1 LHLTQAEL
9 ARRVGISRVAIAELE
24 AGRIREPRA
33 ATFARPRQEALTA
46 PEHHPA
52 VRSAVEV
59 SIRRYGETEPRVHA
73 FVRYDAEPSLLLD
86 AALAATGATGAL
98 ARVPVAVKDIFD
110 TAGAP
115 TERGSALYTGRIAER
130 DAEVVRNLRAA
141 GAVIVGKTVTAEL
154 AMAHPGPT
162 RNPWDLSRT
171 SGGSSM
177 GSAAA
182 VAAGVV
188 PLAVGSQTNGSV
200 IRPAAFCG
208 VVGFKPSIG
217 RLSREGM
224 FVTSETLDQ
233 VGGFAR
239 SVKKVASLAAAMAG
253 EPIARWWSD
262 DLTTPKLA
270 ALRTGEWERA
280 DPAAQKQFQADVDR
294 LAAAG
299 SPIEWPSPPAG
310 LDDALGVLHTI
321 MLFEEAR
328 AMDHDLRGRET
339 LVSDTA
345 RSLLS
350 EGAAISADAYRDAC
364 RARDALLEAFVSWAT
379 PYDAILTPAA
389 VGEAPTPETT
399 GDPRF
404 CTRWSLMGAPA
415 IVIPSDLG
423 PNRLPLGLQLVAA
436 PGDDRRLL
444 AAAAWCEARSPWIG
458 APPL

>member
-1 LHLTQAEL
+1 
-9 ARRVGISRVAIAELE
+9 VE
-24 AGRIREPRA
+24 ACLQR
-33 ATFARPRQEALTA
+33 F
-46 PEHHPA
+46 
-52 VRSAVEV
+52 
-59 SIRRYGETEPRVHA
+59 GETEPRIHA
-73 FVRYDAEPSLLLD
+73 FVHFDPENALLLD
-86 AALAATGATGAL
+86 AALSATAATGALVRTPIG
-98 ARVPVAVKDIFD
+98 VKDIFD

-115 TERGSALYTGRIAER
+115 AERGSALYAGRIAET

-188 PLAVGSQTNGSV
+188 PLAIGSQTNGSV

-208 VVGFKPSIG
+208 VVGFKPSFG
-217 RLSREGM
+217 RLSRAGM

-239 SVKKVASLAAAMAG
+239 SVHKVASLAAAMAG
-253 EPIARWWSD
+253 EPLARWWSD
-262 DLTTPKLA
+262 DRTPPKLA
-270 ALRTGEWERA
+270 ALRTGEWEHA
-280 DPAAQKQFQADVDR
+280 DIAAQERFQADVDR

-299 SPIEWPSPPAG
+299 GPIAWPNPPEG
-310 LDDALGVLHTI
+310 LDDAQGILLTI
-321 MLFEEAR
+321 MYFEEAR
-328 AMDHDLRGRET
+328 AMANDLRGRET
-339 LVSDTA
+339 LVSEIA
-345 RSLLS
+345 RRHLA
-350 EGAAISADAYRDAC
+350 EGAAISEATYREALS
-364 RARDALLEAFVSWAT
+364 ARERLAEAFASWAT

-404 CTRWSLMGAPA
+404 CTRWSLIGAPA
-415 IVIPSDLG
+415 IVIPSGLG

-436 PGDDRRLL
+436 PGDDRRLIT
-444 AAAAWCEARSPWIG
+444 AAAWCESTLPWIG

>member
-1 LHLTQAEL
+1 MRLP
-9 ARRVGISRVAIAELE
+9 VG
-24 AGRIREPRA
+24 
-33 ATFARPRQEALTA
+33 
-46 PEHHPA
+46 
-52 VRSAVEV
+52 
-59 SIRRYGETEPRVHA
+59 
-73 FVRYDAEPSLLLD
+73 
-86 AALAATGATGAL
+86 
-98 ARVPVAVKDIFD
+98 VKDIFD

-115 TERGSALYTGRIAER
+115 SERGSALYEGRIAED
-130 DAEVVRNLRAA
+130 DAAVVRNLRGA
-141 GAVIVGKTVTAEL
+141 GAIIVGKTVTAEL

-208 VVGFKPSIG
+208 VVGFKPSFG

-239 SVKKVASLAAAMAG
+239 SVREVANLAAAMAG

-262 DLTTPKLA
+262 DTTPPKLA
-270 ALRTGEWERA
+270 ALRTGEWEHA
-280 DPAAQKQFQADVDR
+280 DDGAQNRFQADVDR

-299 SPIEWPSPPAG
+299 YPIAWPSPPPG
-310 LDDALGVLHTI
+310 LDDAQRVLRTI
-321 MLFEEAR
+321 MLYEEAR
-328 AMDHDLRGRET
+328 AMESDLRGHEG
-339 LVSDTA
+339 LVSEIV
-345 RSLLS
+345 RSHLAD
-350 EGAAISADAYRDAC
+350 GAAIKEVHYREAV
-364 RARDALLEAFVSWAT
+364 RARERLAEAFAAWAT
-379 PYDAILTPAA
+379 PFDAILTPAT

-404 CTRWSLMGAPA
+404 CTRWSLLGAPA
-415 IVIPSDLG
+415 IVIPSGFG
-423 PNRLPLGLQLVAA
+423 PSHLPLGLQLVASR
-436 PGDDRRLL
+436 GDDRRLL
-444 AAAAWCEARSPWIG
+444 AAAAWCEATLPPIG
-458 APPL
+458 QPPL